1 MKWNRALQHETLIA
15 SSITSI
21 EEKKIIAQKVADR
34 VQDGD
39 IIGFGSGSTSYLA
52 VLAISK
58 RMEEENLHIKAI
70 PTSYEIEMLCHQVGI
85 KTTSLLHDRPDW
97 GFDGA
102 DEINANGMMI
112 KGRGGALLR
121 EKLVM
126 AASPYTYILVD
137 PSKKVDVI
145 GKKTA
150 IPLEILPESLFLV
163 QTQLHD
169 VFQERFEHAQLRLAK
184 GKDGPIITEK
194 GNLLLDVKLTH
205 ALEEDMHG
213 LKQVT
218 GVIESGL
225 FVGFPIKTY

>member
-1 MKWNRALQHETLIA
+1 MKWNSELHHETLSA
-15 SSITSI
+15 SSITCI
-21 EEKKIIAQKVADR
+21 EEKKIIAQKVSDR
-34 VQDGD
+34 VQNGE

-52 VLAISK
+52 VLSISK
-58 RMEEENLHIKAI
+58 RIREENLHIKAI
-70 PTSYEIEMLCHQVGI
+70 PTSYEIEMLCHQLGI
-85 KTTSLLHDRPDW
+85 ETTTLLHDRPDW

-102 DEINANGMMI
+102 DEINVKGMMI

-126 AASPYTYILVD
+126 AAAPYTYILVD
-137 PSKKVDVI
+137 PSKKVEEV

-163 QTQLHD
+163 QTHLRD
-169 VFQERFEHAQLRLAK
+169 VFQNRMEHAHLRLAK

-205 ALEEDMHG
+205 ALEEDMYT
-213 LKQVT
+213 LKQLT
-218 GVIESGL
+218 GVVESGL
-225 FVGFPIKTY
+225 FVGFPVKTL